1 MRKALTVRTGS
12 GGLLTPPMNQVAA
25 FRQWDFVPRPPPS
38 LLTGRAPQSWMFSL
52 PGVGR
57 PEVPV
62 DPCWARITA
71 ETVCCNAIHLRLAK
85 QKTDGH
91 PAHFPIKSSWQ
102 FLKCPGSPGLTLSSP
117 TCPAVSSSTPCR
129 TGSVAD
135 TLGEALRPWG
145 PHPFPGL
152 PTPITALSHSACH
165 SATTCLPV
173 CLLAG
178 LGSLQAQ
185 AASLASQSFTC
196 SPAPG

>member
-1 MRKALTVRTGS
+1 MTPAGP
-12 GGLLTPPMNQVAA
+12 GLLQRPCVVTPYISVWQN
-25 FRQWDFVPRPPPS
+25 
-38 LLTGRAPQSWMFSL
+38 
-52 PGVGR
+52 
-57 PEVPV
+57 
-62 DPCWARITA
+62 
-71 ETVCCNAIHLRLAK
+71 K

-135 TLGEALRPWG
+135 TLGEALRPWA

-165 SATTCLPV
+165 PATTCLPV
-173 CLLAG
+173 CLSPRGSGLLAG
-178 LGSLQAQ
+178 TGCLTGLPVRHVQPSTRLGKV
-185 AASLASQSFTC
+185 F
-196 SPAPG
+196 GK